1 MLEADQLS
9 CDKGDRPL
17 FANLSFSLPAGQCLH
32 VQGDNGAGKT
42 SLLRILAGL
51 AQPAAGVVRWCGQV
65 REEVL
70 QEFRAQTLYFGHLPA
85 IKSELSA
92 LENLRMGLR
101 LAAHATSELEMQAA
115 LDWAGLKNRAHQAAG
130 SLSAGQKRRINLA
143 LMKLRGGQ
151 LWVLDEPTT
160 SLDVRGCELLQ
171 GLLTHHLQTGG
182 ALVLTSHVPVNLPAT
197 QVLSL

>member
-17 FANLSFSLPAGQCLH
+17 FANLSFSLRAGQCLH

-51 AQPAAGVVRWCGQV
+51 APPAAGVVRWCGQV
-65 REEVL
+65 RDEVL

-92 LENLRMGLR
+92 WENLSVGLC
-101 LAAHATSELEMQAA
+101 LAGRTISEMEMLAA

-130 SLSAGQKRRINLA
+130 SFSAGQKRRINLA

-171 GLLTHHLQTGG
+171 GLLTHHLQIGG